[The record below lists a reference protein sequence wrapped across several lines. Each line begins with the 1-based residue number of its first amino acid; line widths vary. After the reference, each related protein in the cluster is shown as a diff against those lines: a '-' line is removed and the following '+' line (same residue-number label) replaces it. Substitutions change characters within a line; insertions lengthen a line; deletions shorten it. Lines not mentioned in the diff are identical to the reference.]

1 MKRKLRTGILLILLD
16 FFVGIFSW
24 AIFFTYRKVYIEKLH
39 DYKFLETFQSERYW
53 LGAFAIS
60 IFWIGLYAIH
70 GLYNNVLRKSRLREF
85 TLALWISIIG
95 STAIFFFFLLD
106 DFKYSYTDYYSAYLA
121 LFLIHISLSIPPKLI
136 INTIIA
142 RKVHRKQI
150 SFNTLFIG
158 GNENALELYN
168 RLENAKKS
176 AGYNIVG
183 FLQNENGDN
192 APLTSK
198 VPLLGDYSRIKEII
212 NSLEIEDLIIA
223 LNENDQQLYQIIA
236 KLGNT
241 KVNIKVLPNMTN
253 ILVGQVKMSSILH
266 EALIEIQFGAMPYW
280 QLVTKRFLDIVISIL
295 VLTICS
301 PLYLLLAILVKFS
314 SKGPIFFK
322 QLRIGKNG
330 KPFYIYKFR
339 SMYTDAE
346 KKGPELSKDDDSRI
360 TPIGK
365 FLRKSRMD
373 ELPQFYNVLISDMSI
388 VGPRP
393 ERQFFIDQIVERAPE
408 YHYLNTVKPGI
419 TSWGQ
424 VKFGYAENVDEMLE
438 RLKFDLLYI
447 ENMSL
452 IVDFKIIIH
461 TILVVLQGRGK

>member
-1 MKRKLRTGILLILLD
+1 MKSKIRTGILLIVID
-16 FFVGIFSW
+16 FIVGVFSW
-24 AIFFTYRKVYIEKLH
+24 SAFFTYRKLYIEKLN
-39 DYKFLETFQSERYW
+39 DYRYLETFQSERFW
-53 LGAFAIS
+53 MGAIAIS
-60 IFWIGLYAIH
+60 LFWILLYAIH
-70 GLYNNVLRKSRLREF
+70 GMYNDVLRKSRLREF
-85 TLALWISIIG
+85 TLTLWISIIG
-95 STAIFFFFLLD
+95 STVIFFLFLLD

-142 RKVHRKQI
+142 RKVHSKKI

-158 GNENALELYN
+158 GNQNALDLYN
-168 RLENAKKS
+168 KLESAKKS

-183 FLQNENGDN
+183 FLQNDNGVD
-192 APLTSK
+192 APLTAK

-212 NSLEIEDLIIA
+212 QSLEIEDLIIA
-223 LNENDQQLYQIIA
+223 LNENDRELYQIIA

-280 QLVTKRFLDIVISIL
+280 QRVTKRFLDIVVSFF
-295 VLTICS
+295 VLTLGF
-301 PLYLLLAILVKFS
+301 PLYLTIGILVKLS

-339 SMYTDAE
+339 SMYMDAE
-346 KKGPELSKDDDSRI
+346 DSGPALSKDDDARI

-373 ELPQFYNVLISDMSI
+373 ELPQFYNVLIGDMSI

-393 ERQFFIDQIVERAPE
+393 ERQFFIDQIVKTAPE

-424 VKFGYAENVDEMLE
+424 VKFGYAENVDEMIE